1 MKKSFVV
8 VVLKVKK
15 DLGSA
20 YFVDSMSFNLK
31 LKYLKFLFLKFQ
43 FTICNINL
51 SLVRKL

>member
-31 LKYLKFLFLKFQ
+31 LKYFFFLSFSLQ
-43 FTICNINL
+43 FAT
-51 SLVRKL
+51 